1 MHAPVSSGSRL
12 AWPTGCAGRSFS
24 PLKQTSRG
32 SACLAAPASL
42 AGSRLSGWPPLRI
55 QTRVWNMEDSLR
67 IVVKD
72 RGRRAV
78 RRPERGIAVNVVIWV
93 VQVLLA
99 AAFLGAGT
107 MKVSQP
113 RQRLATNMGWVEDY
127 SDTGVKTV
135 GALEVLAGLGLIV
148 PAAVHHQ
155 RKGERQE
162 IGINA
167 LLFILAVVV
176 AWARFGPYSL

>member
-1 MHAPVSSGSRL
+1 M
-12 AWPTGCAGRSFS
+12 
-24 PLKQTSRG
+24 
-32 SACLAAPASL
+32 
-42 AGSRLSGWPPLRI
+42 
-55 QTRVWNMEDSLR
+55 
-67 IVVKD
+67 
-72 RGRRAV
+72 
-78 RRPERGIAVNVVIWV
+78 NVVIWV
-93 VQVLLA
+93 VQVPLA

-148 PAAVHHQ
+148 PAVTGIATVLVPLAASGLALLMVLAAVHHQ

-167 LLFILAVVV
+167 LLFILAAVV